1 MDALLYHFPV
11 SGVETWVWLPP
22 LVMFF
27 VSAFVSMGG
36 VSGAFVLVPF
46 QMSCLGYTS
55 PGVSGTNFVYNIVAI
70 PVGLR
75 HYLRA
80 RRISYPLFGILALG
94 TLPGVFLGYGVR
106 LICLPEPEH
115 FIPFVGVVL
124 GALGARTLWS
134 AVRDPR
140 PAPRPADLPGA
151 GRGGTIRAAD
161 RVTGGRIG
169 FPRTTVEVSGA
180 PYAFAT
186 TPVLGASFVV
196 GILGGAY
203 GIGGGAIMAPFLVSV
218 VRLPVQAVAGAAL
231 LSTWVTS
238 LVAAFVYALGPLQGG
253 REASPD
259 WLLGGLF
266 GLGGMAGIYLGARL
280 QSVVPAAVVKA
291 TLGVALI
298 AIALRYV
305 LFVAIG

>member
-1 MDALLYHFPV
+1 
-11 SGVETWVWLPP
+11 
-22 LVMFF
+22 
-27 VSAFVSMGG
+27 
-36 VSGAFVLVPF
+36 
-46 QMSCLGYTS
+46 
-55 PGVSGTNFVYNIVAI
+55 
-70 PVGLR
+70 
-75 HYLRA
+75 
-80 RRISYPLFGILALG
+80 
-94 TLPGVFLGYGVR
+94 
-106 LICLPEPEH
+106 
-115 FIPFVGVVL
+115 
-124 GALGARTLWS
+124 
-134 AVRDPR
+134 
-140 PAPRPADLPGA
+140 
-151 GRGGTIRAAD
+151 
-161 RVTGGRIG
+161 
-169 FPRTTVEVSGA
+169 
-180 PYAFAT
+180 
-186 TPVLGASFVV
+186 
-196 GILGGAY
+196 
-203 GIGGGAIMAPFLVSV
+203 MAPFLVSV